1 MWTEK
6 YRPNRLSLMV
16 GNENARLSLYHW
28 LKNWKQGIKPA
39 LLLGPPGVGKTTVIH
54 ILAKEFNYTVWE
66 FNASDIRNKQG
77 LETKLSPL
85 FTHSSLYDENKLI
98 FLDEVDGIFPRYEHG
113 AIDYIDKITKNSKI
127 PIILAANFS
136 DNQSILKLFRKCTK
150 IQFFRVPNS
159 IIKLYLQ
166 HIMSKENLEYSDVII
181 NEVLE
186 NSNGELRAAINNLQ
200 SIGDNTTDQNLSNR
214 DIIFNLEDSLDL
226 FFNSNNVKEAYYFI
240 SNSKSN
246 AKDKLNSAYYRILN
260 SEISSKQIFLILNSI
275 VKLDKILGNIKKTND
290 WRFLRYFDKLMG
302 YSLFP
307 STNQF
312 IINTK
317 KYEVPWNIKLRIWND
332 GKLLIKLANK
342 LGKLFHASQNDV
354 MNFYLPYIFLLSKNT
369 DFKLKFFKNL
379 NIDESTSKVIEKEI
393 KNISSIVEQ

>member
-1 MWTEK
+1 
-6 YRPNRLSLMV
+6 
-16 GNENARLSLYHW
+16 
-28 LKNWKQGIKPA
+28 
-39 LLLGPPGVGKTTVIH
+39 
-54 ILAKEFNYTVWE
+54 
-66 FNASDIRNKQG
+66 
-77 LETKLSPL
+77 
-85 FTHSSLYDENKLI
+85 
-98 FLDEVDGIFPRYEHG
+98 
-113 AIDYIDKITKNSKI
+113 
-127 PIILAANFS
+127 
-136 DNQSILKLFRKCTK
+136 
-150 IQFFRVPNS
+150 
-159 IIKLYLQ
+159 
-166 HIMSKENLEYSDVII
+166 MSKENLEYSDVVI

-186 NSNGELRAAINNLQ
+186 NSNGDLRAAINNLQ
-200 SIGDNTTDQNLSNR
+200 SLCDNTTDQNLSNR

-226 FFNSNNVKEAYYFI
+226 FFNSNNVKDAYYFI

-260 SEISSKQIFLILNSI
+260 STISSKQLFLILNSI

-332 GKLLIKLANK
+332 GKLLIRLANK
-342 LGKLFHASQNDV
+342 LGKLFHTSQNDV

-379 NIDESTSKVIEKEI
+379 DIDESTSKVIEKEI
-393 KNISSIVEQ
+393 KNISSIVKQ

>member
-6 YRPNRLSLMV
+6 YRPISFSLMV

-28 LKNWKQGIKPA
+28 LKNWKRGVKPA
-39 LLLGPPGVGKTTVIH
+39 LLLGPPGIGKTTAIY
-54 ILAKEFNYTVWE
+54 ILAKEFNYTIWE

-77 LETKLSPL
+77 LEAKLSPL

-113 AIDYIDKITKNSKI
+113 AIDYIDKITKNSRL

-136 DNQSILKLFRKCTK
+136 DNQSILKLFRKCTT
-150 IQFFRVPNS
+150 IQFFRVPNNL
-159 IIKLYLQ
+159 IKLYLK
-166 HIMSKENLEYSDVII
+166 HIMSKENLEYSDDVI
-181 NEVLE
+181 NEVVE

-200 SIGDNTTDQNLSNR
+200 SLSDNQKSQNLPSR
-214 DIIFNLEDSLDL
+214 DIMFNLEESLDL
-226 FFNSNNVKEAYYFI
+226 FFNSNNVKDAYYSI
-240 SNSKSN
+240 NNSKSN
-246 AKDKLNSAYYRILN
+246 ARDKLNSAYYRILN
-260 SEISSKQIFLILNSI
+260 SSLSSKQIFPILNSI
-275 VKLDKILGNIKKTND
+275 VNIDKILGNIKKTND
-290 WRFLRYFDKLMG
+290 WRFLRYFDKLMS

-307 STNQF
+307 ATNQF
-312 IINTK
+312 IINNK

-342 LGKLFHASQNDV
+342 LGKIFHASQNDI

-369 DFKLKFFKNL
+369 DFKLTFFKNL
-379 NIDESTSKVIEKEI
+379 NIDDSTSKVIEKEI
-393 KNISSIVEQ
+393 KNISSIVK

>member
-6 YRPNRLSLMV
+6 YRPSRLSLMV

-39 LLLGPPGVGKTTVIH
+39 LLLGPPGIGKTTVIH

-136 DNQSILKLFRKCTK
+136 DNQSILKLFRKCTT
-150 IQFFRVPNS
+150 IQFFRVPNNL
-159 IIKLYLQ
+159 IKLYLQ
-166 HIMSKENLEYSDVII
+166 HIMSKENLEYSDVVI

-186 NSNGELRAAINNLQ
+186 NSNGDLRAAINNLQ
-200 SIGDNTTDQNLSNR
+200 SLCDNTTDQNLSNR
-214 DIIFNLEDSLDL
+214 YIIFNL
-226 FFNSNNVKEAYYFI
+226 YYFI

-260 SEISSKQIFLILNSI
+260 STISSKQLCLILNSI

-332 GKLLIKLANK
+332 GKLLIRLANK

-379 NIDESTSKVIEKEI
+379 DIDESTSKVIEKEI
-393 KNISSIVEQ
+393 KNISSIVKQ